1 MKKLLKPEMEFIKFN
16 TEDVI
21 TTSGEGG
28 GTTTDTITFADQVKS
43 TTTGNA
49 HDSLDFSSGSNSL
62 WNKPMQ

>member
-1 MKKLLKPEMEFIKFN
+1 MKKLLKPEMEFIEFS
-16 TEDVI
+16 TQDVI

-28 GTTTDTITFADQVKS
+28 GTTTDTINFVSGKS

-62 WNKPMQ
+62 WNKPIQ